1 MVYVNEQTLMT
12 WQVIKSNIHN
22 MFKGI
27 INDIQGYVYLMH
39 VYRGQLLGKIFVTL
53 CKISIS
59 WFYLLCS
66 K

>member
-27 INDIQGYVYLMH
+27 INAIQSYVYRMH
-39 VYRGQLLGKIFVTL
+39 VYRGQLLGKIIVTL
-53 CKISIS
+53 CKIT
-59 WFYLLCS
+59 
-66 K
+66 

>member
-27 INDIQGYVYLMH
+27 INDIQSCVYRMH
-39 VYRGQLLGKIFVTL
+39 VYCGQLLGKILVTL
-53 CKISIS
+53 CKIV
-59 WFYLLCS
+59 
-66 K
+66 